1 MKTETDL
8 NKMKKDALY
17 AYLELC
23 NIGNLVP
30 DKAIYDK
37 LESLSDLKG
46 LDVNISIMESGL
58 SKIKKTKAKVEME
71 IKRKNEESLFRKI
84 LNLFK

>member
-23 NIGNLVP
+23 NIGDLVP
-30 DKAIYDK
+30 DKALYDK
-37 LESLSDLKG
+37 LINFNDVEG
-46 LDVNISIMESGL
+46 LELNISIMESGII
-58 SKIKKTKAKVEME
+58 KIKKTKTKIEME
-71 IKRKNEESLFRKI
+71 IKRKNEESLFRQI
-84 LNLFK
+84 LNFFK